1 MEYLSFLMDSES
13 DFYVKFLAKYDV
25 SSRDLDIIYNKID
38 DKITNENISDFEIKR
53 SLEYYFSNAVKQD
66 SYIRSLEHIV
76 GNNYDSLTVER
87 VKREYPNIYD
97 GDIIEITNELY
108 AEILDGKNFTSIKD
122 AFFDKVMRKS
132 ESKKAEAIYKWESL
146 VLGNGDSFN
155 KLLETKHLTLG
166 DGEVIKKD
174 VRSKILNGLICADKI
189 NGAFLTMLCINYGS
203 E

>member
-1 MEYLSFLMDSES
+1 M
-13 DFYVKFLAKYDV
+13 
-25 SSRDLDIIYNKID
+25 
-38 DKITNENISDFEIKR
+38 
-53 SLEYYFSNAVKQD
+53 EYYFSNAVKQD

>member
-1 MEYLSFLMDSES
+1 M
-13 DFYVKFLAKYDV
+13 
-25 SSRDLDIIYNKID
+25 DIIYNKID